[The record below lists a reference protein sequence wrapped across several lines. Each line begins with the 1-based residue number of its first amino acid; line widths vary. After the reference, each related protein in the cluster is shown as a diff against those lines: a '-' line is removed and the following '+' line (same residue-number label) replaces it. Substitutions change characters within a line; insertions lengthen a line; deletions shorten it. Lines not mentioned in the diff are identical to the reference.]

1 MEKTKNERHKEMV
14 EERAGGRRERWEL
27 RMDGWTER
35 RTEWAR
41 EKDGCRREGGREGGR
56 EETKRGRKDGY
67 KNEGMEDRRKEAI
80 VEEWRNG

>member
-1 MEKTKNERHKEMV
+1 MGAK
-14 EERAGGRRERWEL
+14 
-27 RMDGWTER
+27 DGWMDRAKDRVGQGEGWMQER
-35 RTEWAR
+35 RR
-41 EKDGCRREGGREGGR
+41 KRGR